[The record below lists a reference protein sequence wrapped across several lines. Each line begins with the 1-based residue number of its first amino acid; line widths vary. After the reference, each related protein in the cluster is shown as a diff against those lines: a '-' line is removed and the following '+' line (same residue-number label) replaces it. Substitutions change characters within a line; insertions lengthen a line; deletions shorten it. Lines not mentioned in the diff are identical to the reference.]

1 RLIPKANKDGGA
13 NKTVIDL
20 DNALKVALDA
30 LQGVAYHND
39 RQVRR
44 IAADYADEPVAGG
57 GLAVEVGELEMEQ
70 TDAADEGWDFIG
82 QEGWDV

>member
-1 RLIPKANKDGGA
+1 
-13 NKTVIDL
+13 VIDL

-44 IAADYADEPVAGG
+44 IAADYAGEPVAGG
-57 GLAVEVGELEMEQ
+57 GLAVEVGEL
-70 TDAADEGWDFIG
+70 DEK
-82 QEGWDV
+82 

>member
-1 RLIPKANKDGGA
+1 
-13 NKTVIDL
+13 DL

-44 IAADYADEPVAGG
+44 IAADYADEPVTGG
-57 GLAVEVGELEMEQ
+57 GLAVEVGEL
-70 TDAADEGWDFIG
+70 DEK
-82 QEGWDV
+82 

>member
-1 RLIPKANKDGGA
+1 
-13 NKTVIDL
+13 

-44 IAADYADEPVAGG
+44 IAADYAGEPVAGG
-57 GLAVEVGELEMEQ
+57 GLAGEGGEL
-70 TDAADEGWDFIG
+70 DEK
-82 QEGWDV
+82 